1 MIEEC
6 LVVECRVTGDDCP
19 LAAATR
25 AVDARIECSP
35 PQARRDGYDLLRF
48 SAPASD
54 ALAATLDGD
63 DRIRY
68 LHRSRG
74 GRDGHAHR
82 GSRAGDDA
90 DDADRPS
97 ADATGR
103 DDYRCL
109 SKHPCAVHD
118 LTDAG
123 LVVESIT
130 YEDGTER
137 YVGAVVGYDVLQG
150 VLEAAGDTVGV
161 TLERVYPLGPDD
173 TGTPGGRWDVT
184 PRQETAIRTA
194 LEMGY
199 FEVPRETTA
208 TDVAERIGIS
218 KSAFLERLRRGQA
231 GLFRQLFD

>member
-1 MIEEC
+1 MIAEC

-19 LAAATR
+19 LADAS
-25 AVDARIECSP
+25 AVTDARIECTP
-35 PQARRDGYDLLRF
+35 PQARADGNDLLHF
-48 SAPASD
+48 AAPTDD
-54 ALAATLDGD
+54 ALAATLDAD

-68 LHRSRG
+68 LHRARG
-74 GRDGHAHR
+74 GRDGR
-82 GSRAGDDA
+82 SRRTDGDAG
-90 DDADRPS
+90 

-109 SKHPCAVHD
+109 SKQPCVVHD
-118 LTDAG
+118 LTNAG

-130 YEDGTER
+130 YEDGVER

-161 TLERVYPLGPDD
+161 TLERVYPLGPED
-173 TGTPGGRWDVT
+173 GETPAGRWDVT

-194 LEMGY
+194 LAMGY
-199 FEVPRETTA
+199 FAVPRESTA
-208 TDVAERIGIS
+208 TEVADEIGIS

-231 GLFRQLFD
+231 GLFRQVFG

>member
-19 LAAATR
+19 LAAASR
-25 AVDARIECSP
+25 EVGIRIECTP
-35 PQARRDGYDLLRF
+35 PQARADGNDLLHF

-54 ALAATLDGD
+54 DLAATLDAD

-74 GRDGHAHR
+74 GRDGRGRHAV
-82 GSRAGDDA
+82 GGGESDPAGTD
-90 DDADRPS
+90 P
-97 ADATGR
+97 TGR

-109 SKHPCAVHD
+109 SKAPCVVHD
-118 LTDAG
+118 LTNAG

-130 YEDGTER
+130 YEDGAER

-161 TLERVYPLGPDD
+161 TLERVYPLGPEEA
-173 TGTPGGRWDVT
+173 GTPAGRWDVT

-194 LEMGY
+194 LDMGY
-199 FEVPRETTA
+199 FAVPRETTA
-208 TDVAERIGIS
+208 SEVAEAIGIS

-231 GLFRQLFD
+231 GLFRQVFG

>member
-19 LAAATR
+19 LAAASR
-25 AVDARIECSP
+25 EVGIRIECTP
-35 PQARRDGYDLLRF
+35 PQARADGNDLLHF

-54 ALAATLDGD
+54 ALADTLDAD

-74 GRDGHAHR
+74 GRDGHGR
-82 GSRAGDDA
+82 RAIDA
-90 DDADRPS
+90 GPS
-97 ADATGR
+97 DPAGTDPTAR

-109 SKHPCAVHD
+109 SKAPCVVHD
-118 LTDAG
+118 LTNAG

-130 YEDGTER
+130 YEAGAER

-161 TLERVYPLGPDD
+161 TLERVYPLGPED
-173 TGTPGGRWDVT
+173 GETPAGRWDVT

-194 LEMGY
+194 LDMGY
-199 FEVPRETTA
+199 FAVPRETTA
-208 TDVAERIGIS
+208 SEVAEALGIS

-231 GLFRQLFD
+231 GLFRQVFG

>member
-19 LAAATR
+19 LADASAATN
-25 AVDARIECSP
+25 VHIECTP
-35 PQARRDGYDLLRF
+35 PQARTDGNDLLHF

-54 ALAATLDGD
+54 ALAATLDAD
-63 DRIRY
+63 DRLRY
-68 LHRSRG
+68 LHRARA
-74 GRDGHAHR
+74 GRDGRVA
-82 GSRAGDDA
+82 GGGPASSAGDG
-90 DDADRPS
+90 
-97 ADATGR
+97 TGR

-109 SKHPCAVHD
+109 SKQPCVVHD
-118 LTDAG
+118 LTNAG

-130 YEDGTER
+130 YADGAER

-173 TGTPGGRWDVT
+173 GETPPGRWDVT

-194 LEMGY
+194 LELGY
-199 FEVPRETTA
+199 FAVPRESTA
-208 TDVAERIGIS
+208 SEVAAAVGIS

-231 GLFRQLFD
+231 GLFRQLFG